1 MRSLSRSRRSSGVAG
16 SSSASS
22 TATAAALFLAC
33 SDEVREPYA
42 FLQDFLVNLLGTP
55 AIPTVAKL
63 ALEFGA
69 ILFQLELRLIELKC
83 RSHSSSRR
91 GGSGTFVPLSP

>member
-1 MRSLSRSRRSSGVAG
+1 MHSFTSCTSYIARV
-16 SSSASS
+16 
-22 TATAAALFLAC
+22 
-33 SDEVREPYA
+33 D
-42 FLQDFLVNLLGTP
+42 Q
-55 AIPTVAKL
+55 L